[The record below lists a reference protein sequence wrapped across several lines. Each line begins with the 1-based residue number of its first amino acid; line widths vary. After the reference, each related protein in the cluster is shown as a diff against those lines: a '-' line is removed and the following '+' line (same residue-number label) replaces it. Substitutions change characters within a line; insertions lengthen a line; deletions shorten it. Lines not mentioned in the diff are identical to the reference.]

1 MHKSAQSACG
11 VSEMILLAI
20 CFMSSLWTFAYSA
33 RVIPTSSCKCWQD
46 YQAEIGESG
55 LQCVALDQFH
65 VMPCNM
71 PKLPKCECS
80 GGISNI
86 LKDESGTW
94 CTKYTKGE
102 EQMRWPCENAQEWDD
117 FFQKNPNLL

>member
-1 MHKSAQSACG
+1 MNWKIREG
-11 VSEMILLAI
+11 FL
-20 CFMSSLWTFAYSA
+20 SS
-33 RVIPTSSCKCWQD
+33 
-46 YQAEIGESG
+46 
-55 LQCVALDQFH
+55 LDQFH

-117 FFQKNPNLL
+117 FFQKNPNLV

>member
-1 MHKSAQSACG
+1 MKLFLMCLICCMAESAK
-11 VSEMILLAI
+11 
-20 CFMSSLWTFAYSA
+20 
-33 RVIPTSSCKCWQD
+33 VIPTSTCKCWED
-46 YQAEIGESG
+46 YQAELGDSS

-80 GGISNI
+80 GGVSSI

-102 EQMRWPCENAQEWDD
+102 ELMRWPCENVAEWDD
-117 FFQKNPNLL
+117 FFRKHPNLL